1 VQGLGV
7 GMDIRQLRYFVG
19 VLEAKS
25 LNKASVLLHVAQP
38 ALSTQ
43 IRNLERELG
52 VKLLDRHARGI
63 APTKAG
69 ERLGQHAYQLL
80 RQVDRV
86 RDDLSGY
93 ASAPSGDMVMSVA
106 PSIPRSVTA
115 AIAERCRREFPD
127 VQLRIVERWR
137 QQAQA
142 DRLTAGLALTF
153 HPEKGAPFSREPLVQ
168 DELVLVGAADNGPG
182 RPEIGLGEVFRQ
194 PLILP
199 SRPHCLRQLV
209 EAAALAGGHELRIAC
224 EVDSFEVIKE
234 LVERNVANAILP
246 IAYVWDGMQDHK
258 LKVATIRNPRLQR
271 TLYMLHSSRHV
282 RSSAIDPICCMI
294 RAVIFECIDRE
305 SFGWR
310 KIGLPEFVSGDPP
323 HDRTEL
329 APASA
334 ERSPGARVRGVFSL
348 EHHA

>member
-1 VQGLGV
+1 
-7 GMDIRQLRYFVG
+7 MDIRQLRYFVG

-63 APTKAG
+63 APTRAG
-69 ERLGQHAYQLL
+69 DRLAQHAYQLL

-86 RDDLSGY
+86 RLDLSGY
-93 ASAPSGDMVMSVA
+93 ATAPSGDVVMSVA

-115 AIAERCRREFPD
+115 AIAERCRRELPD

-137 QQAQA
+137 QQDQA

-153 HPEKGAPFSREPLVQ
+153 HPEKGVPFSREPLVQ
-168 DELVLVGAADNGPG
+168 DELVLVGPANEGPG
-182 RPEIGLGEVFRQ
+182 RAEIGLCEVFAQ

-199 SRPHCLRQLV
+199 SRSHRLRQLV

-234 LVERNVANAILP
+234 LVERNVAKAILP
-246 IAYVWDGMQDHK
+246 IAYVWHGLEK
-258 LKVATIRNPRLQR
+258 RRLKVAKIRNPRLRR
-271 TLYMLHSSRHV
+271 TLYMLHSSRQV
-282 RSSAIDPICCMI
+282 RSSAIDPVCCMV
-294 RAVIFECIDRE
+294 RAVVFECVDRE

-310 KIGLPEFVSGDPP
+310 RRLGRTITSRTRQGRLQPGTSPVIIPLP
-323 HDRTEL
+323 
-329 APASA
+329 SA
-334 ERSPGARVRGVFSL
+334 
-348 EHHA
+348 

>member
-1 VQGLGV
+1 
-7 GMDIRQLRYFVG
+7 MDIRQLRYFVG

-63 APTKAG
+63 APTRAG
-69 ERLGQHAYQLL
+69 DRLAEHAYQLL

-86 RDDLSGY
+86 RLDMSGY
-93 ASAPSGDMVMSVA
+93 ATAPSGDVVMSVA

-115 AIAERCRREFPD
+115 AIAERCRRELPE
-127 VQLRIVERWR
+127 VQLRIVERLR

-153 HPEKGAPFSREPLVQ
+153 HPEKGAPFTREPLVQ
-168 DELVLVGAADNGPG
+168 DELVLVGPANEGAG
-182 RPEIGLGEVFRQ
+182 RAEIGLGEVFAQ

-199 SRPHCLRQLV
+199 GRSHRIRQLV

-234 LVERNVANAILP
+234 LVERNVAKAILP
-246 IAYVWDGMQDHK
+246 IAYVWGGMEEHK
-258 LKVATIRNPRLQR
+258 FKVAKIRNPRLRR

-282 RSSAIDPICCMI
+282 RSGAIDPVCCLV
-294 RAVIFECIDRE
+294 RAVLFECVDRE

-310 KIGLPEFVSGDPP
+310 RIGLPEVVSGDRP
-323 HDRTEL
+323 HDRDEL
-329 APASA
+329 EPGSAAP
-334 ERSPGARVRGVFSL
+334 SPRARARGVFSL
-348 EHHA
+348 EHHP

>member
-1 VQGLGV
+1 
-7 GMDIRQLRYFVG
+7 MDIRQLRYFVG

-86 RDDLSGY
+86 RHDLSGY
-93 ASAPSGDMVMSVA
+93 ATAPSGDLVMSVA

-168 DELVLVGAADNGPG
+168 DELVLVGPADEGPG
-182 RPEIGLGEVFRQ
+182 RPEIGLGEVFQQ

-209 EAAALAGGHELRIAC
+209 EAAALSGGHELRIAC

-234 LVERNVANAILP
+234 LVERNVAKAILP
-246 IAYVWDGMQDHK
+246 IAYVWHAMQDHK
-258 LKVATIRNPRLQR
+258 LKVAKIRNPRLQR

-282 RSSAIDPICCMI
+282 RSSAIDPICSMI
-294 RAVIFECIDRE
+294 RAVIFECTDRE

-323 HDRTEL
+323 HDRNAL

-334 ERSPGARVRGVFSL
+334 EPSRGARVRGVFSL

>member
-1 VQGLGV
+1 
-7 GMDIRQLRYFVG
+7 MDLRQLRYFVG

-25 LNKASVLLHVAQP
+25 LTKASVLLHVAQP

-43 IRNLERELG
+43 IHNLERELG

-63 APTKAG
+63 APTRAG
-69 ERLGQHAYQLL
+69 ERLAQHAYQLL

-86 RDDLSGY
+86 RLDLSGY
-93 ASAPSGDMVMSVA
+93 AAAPSGEVVMSVA

-115 AIAERCRREFPD
+115 AIAERCRRELPD

-153 HPEKGAPFSREPLVQ
+153 HPEKAAPFSREPLVQ
-168 DELVLVGAADNGPG
+168 DELVLVCPADEGPG
-182 RPEIGLGEVFRQ
+182 RAEIDLCEVFAQ

-199 SRPHCLRQLV
+199 SRSHRIRQLV

-234 LVERNVANAILP
+234 LVERNVARAILP
-246 IAYVWDGMQDHK
+246 IAYVWDGMEK
-258 LKVATIRNPRLQR
+258 RNLKVAKIRNPRLQR
-271 TLYMLHSSRHV
+271 TLYIMHSPRHV
-282 RSSAIDPICCMI
+282 RSSAIDLVCCMV
-294 RAVIFECIDRE
+294 RAVIFACVDRE

-323 HDRTEL
+323 HDRHEP

-334 ERSPGARVRGVFSL
+334 ERSPGARLRGVFSL

>member
-1 VQGLGV
+1 
-7 GMDIRQLRYFVG
+7 MDIRQLRYFVG

-63 APTKAG
+63 APTRAG
-69 ERLGQHAYQLL
+69 DRLAQHAYQLL

-86 RDDLSGY
+86 RLDLSGY
-93 ASAPSGDMVMSVA
+93 ATAPSGDVVMSVA

-115 AIAERCRREFPD
+115 AIAERCRRELPG
-127 VQLRIVERWR
+127 VQLRIVERLR

-142 DRLTAGLALTF
+142 DRLTALALTF

-168 DELVLVGAADNGPG
+168 DELVLVCPANEGPG
-182 RPEIGLGEVFRQ
+182 RAEIGLREVFQQ

-199 SRPHCLRQLV
+199 SRSHCLRQLV

-224 EVDSFEVIKE
+224 EVDSFEVIRE
-234 LVERNVANAILP
+234 LVERNVAKAILP
-246 IAYVWDGMQDHK
+246 IAYVWHGMEKRK
-258 LKVATIRNPRLQR
+258 LKVAKIRNPRLQR

-282 RSSAIDPICCMI
+282 RSSAIDPVCCI
-294 RAVIFECIDRE
+294 VRAVIFECIDRE

-310 KIGLPEFVSGDPP
+310 RIGVTERVSGDRP
-323 HDRTEL
+323 HDRDEL
-329 APASA
+329 EPGSA
-334 ERSPGARVRGVFSL
+334 ERSPGARTRGVFSL
-348 EHHA
+348 EHHP